1 MWKKKKNNERY
12 PPGSSRCFCDFLVI
26 ATVVLHVVGRI
37 VDMAFDF
44 HVLPVDRD
52 VIKLVTFA
60 ILDLA
65 VLLEIFRIAL
75 NHTDVFN
82 VVMKNETELVEVLV
96 VGRMSISCHIHL
108 IDEMCNI
115 IVLKHGYTP
124 NIF

>member
-1 MWKKKKNNERY
+1 MWEKKKNNERY
-12 PPGSSRCFCDFLVI
+12 PPGSSHCFCDFLVI

-60 ILDLA
+60 ILDLT
-65 VLLEIFRIAL
+65 VLLEIFRIDL

-108 IDEMCNI
+108 IDKMCNI